1 MRPLTAQPTPGQIR
15 KPRRDPAPSRLRYR
29 LDRLWLR
36 PGVRRAVNLG
46 LPTLALVLAAWTLLA
61 QFEAKDRA
69 IAAYQALREAVIHR
83 PQFAVTSIEV
93 PDASADLAEQVR
105 TAAFVSLPT
114 NSLEVDVN
122 AVRDRV
128 EALGA
133 VESARV
139 RVLTSGVLEIRAVER
154 LPVVVWRSDQGVMLL
169 DMGGARVAEIDSRLR
184 RVDLPLIA
192 GAGADAH
199 VAEAVALLA
208 EAAPVRERVRGLVR
222 VGERRWDL
230 VLDRDQAIRL
240 PESDPAAALK
250 HVMALETGEKLFE
263 REVTV
268 VDMRDPR
275 RPMLRLTPFG
285 KEEVTRVRAQA
296 AGEKA

>member
-1 MRPLTAQPTPGQIR
+1 
-15 KPRRDPAPSRLRYR
+15 
-29 LDRLWLR
+29 
-36 PGVRRAVNLG
+36 
-46 LPTLALVLAAWTLLA
+46 
-61 QFEAKDRA
+61 
-69 IAAYQALREAVIHR
+69 
-83 PQFAVTSIEV
+83 
-93 PDASADLAEQVR
+93 
-105 TAAFVSLPT
+105 
-114 NSLEVDVN
+114 
-122 AVRDRV
+122 
-128 EALGA
+128 
-133 VESARV
+133 
-139 RVLTSGVLEIRAVER
+139 
-154 LPVVVWRSDQGVMLL
+154 MLL

-230 VLDRDQAIRL
+230 VLDRDQVIRL